1 MPNYQN
7 NYNQS
12 MKTIDETI
20 EQITKKI
27 SQECRIKSLKI
38 NTNNIIEVINEAR
51 ISELLL
57 LVARNTAFIT
67 IPMMLVLMAFNAPQ
81 LINFFPHNPYA
92 SEILYNTLL
101 IGLGGVGGLEIF
113 NLQRNND
120 KFFNKIIQRMSKNT
134 DHVSQNISTN
144 TRYNSS
150 LLSDLNDTKRSL
162 TEYKNTLDTI
172 MTPTQRQNLG
182 IYESGQNQIQDLLNS
197 YSLSTIILFM
207 LNGRLDELTSYDKMV
222 NKVTSNTFNKIQ
234 DETDYYR
241 DVYNSYFKHN
251 FTEDKETP
259 NKNPLYTKN
268 NYDNDRKYRFTY
280 EQVINLVLEKVKNN
294 LYDAYEKKDKL
305 AKILNQLT
313 NKIHSSKN
321 PKVIEHLQSIRNK
334 LVRKLNECE
343 EAIKKNE
350 QRFRNLQNSQYA
362 NEFITKEK
370 SNWLFSKEMVDE
382 LYDKLL
388 TDDIL
393 VITQFV
399 HNDILDILPTIQPSY
414 KSSIYQTS
422 VYCLKEIQKHKEEI
436 ILKNQQEFT
445 ELLNSNT
452 LPRKPANFR

>member
-1 MPNYQN
+1 
-7 NYNQS
+7 

-150 LLSDLNDTKRSL
+150 LLSNLNDTKRSL

-172 MTPTQRQNLG
+172 MTPTQRQNL
-182 IYESGQNQIQDLLNS
+182 
-197 YSLSTIILFM
+197 
-207 LNGRLDELTSYDKMV
+207 
-222 NKVTSNTFNKIQ
+222 
-234 DETDYYR
+234 
-241 DVYNSYFKHN
+241 
-251 FTEDKETP
+251 
-259 NKNPLYTKN
+259 
-268 NYDNDRKYRFTY
+268 
-280 EQVINLVLEKVKNN
+280 
-294 LYDAYEKKDKL
+294 
-305 AKILNQLT
+305 
-313 NKIHSSKN
+313 
-321 PKVIEHLQSIRNK
+321 
-334 LVRKLNECE
+334 
-343 EAIKKNE
+343 
-350 QRFRNLQNSQYA
+350 
-362 NEFITKEK
+362 
-370 SNWLFSKEMVDE
+370 
-382 LYDKLL
+382 
-388 TDDIL
+388 
-393 VITQFV
+393 
-399 HNDILDILPTIQPSY
+399 
-414 KSSIYQTS
+414 
-422 VYCLKEIQKHKEEI
+422 
-436 ILKNQQEFT
+436 
-445 ELLNSNT
+445 
-452 LPRKPANFR
+452 